1 MPNSSCHFGK
11 HKSVFLQ
18 FLHQSLVPKNIT
30 CLYVFSSNI
39 IYFLQNE
46 PLKVFSLKMFDAF
59 ECSDQNLSNPHANF
73 EITSQFPFKFCII
86 TRCHD
91 TKLSVNFKLIHS
103 QLWVKGSHQ
112 SPNFEIFREL
122 LLKLAMYL

>member
-39 IYFLQNE
+39 RYFLRNE
-46 PLKVFSLKMFDAF
+46 PLKVQMFDA
-59 ECSDQNLSNPHANF
+59 CVCLDQNLSNPHANF

-91 TKLSVNFKLIHS
+91 TKLSVNFKLIHP